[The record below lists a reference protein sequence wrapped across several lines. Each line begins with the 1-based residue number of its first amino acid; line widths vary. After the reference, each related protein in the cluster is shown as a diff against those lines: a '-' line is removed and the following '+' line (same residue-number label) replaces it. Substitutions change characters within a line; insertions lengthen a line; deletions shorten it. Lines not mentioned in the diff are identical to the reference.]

1 MFRLG
6 KAAAALGGSLP
17 PYKRHLAYIAVWA
30 VVFAGM
36 SAAQGVGDM
45 HPGQWA
51 PFWRQACEDGRPYA
65 CPYLA
70 DLELHACDH
79 GSGWACNE
87 AGLMH
92 IALSRSGEDLRRL
105 DPAGAA
111 DPFRRGCSLG
121 VETACQNL
129 NTLTS
134 GSGRFA
140 SVPPNLEDFPIILRG
155 SKGEI
160 RERDPSALYA
170 LACREGWPDTCG
182 RADTNLNP

>member
-1 MFRLG
+1 M
-6 KAAAALGGSLP
+6 
-17 PYKRHLAYIAVWA
+17 
-30 VVFAGM
+30 
-36 SAAQGVGDM
+36 
-45 HPGQWA
+45 
-51 PFWRQACEDGRPYA
+51 DGRPYA

-70 DLELHACDH
+70 DLQLNACDR

-111 DPFRRGCSLG
+111 EPFRRGCAIG
-121 VETACQNL
+121 VETACRNL
-129 NTLTS
+129 SVLTTS
-134 GSGRFA
+134 VGRFA
-140 SVPPNLEDFPIILRG
+140 SVPPILEDYPIILRG

-170 LACREGWPDTCG
+170 LACKRGWPETCD
-182 RADTNLNP
+182 RIEPNSR